1 VTGRRRA
8 VILAALALAVPLPA
22 LALTGGSGPGL
33 SVSASLE
40 GCGVSGGG
48 ISCGINASWSEVE
61 GARYYTVSVT
71 APDGSVTDFGNVGGG
86 GGTTLWVPYTGNG
99 TYTVSVSAYGV
110 DDEGEP
116 EVVDTEE
123 ATPEQREKFGELEAH
138 SVEGAQTEAPGAEE
152 EQAAE
157 DAPPVEDAAP
167 AEEAPAPTP
176 APELP
181 PCPTEPEPAPAPE
194 GESGDAAA
202 PEEVVPEQVAPQTD
216 CVPAG

>member
-1 VTGRRRA
+1 VSGRRRA

-48 ISCGINASWSEVE
+48 ISCGINAGWSEVE
-61 GARYYTVSVT
+61 GAQYYTVSVT
-71 APDGSVTDFGNVGGG
+71 APDGSVTDFGNVGG

-110 DDEGEP
+110 DDEGDP
-116 EVVDTEE
+116 EVIDTEE
-123 ATPEQREKFGELEAH
+123 ATPEEQKRFGELEAH
-138 SVEGAQTEAPGAEE
+138 SVEGAQTEVPGTEE
-152 EQAAE
+152 EQPAE
-157 DAPPVEDAAP
+157 DAPPVDDAAP

-176 APELP
+176 ELP
-181 PCPTEPEPAPAPE
+181 PCPPEPEPAPAPAPE

-202 PEEVVPEQVAPQTD
+202 PEEVVPEQAAPPAD